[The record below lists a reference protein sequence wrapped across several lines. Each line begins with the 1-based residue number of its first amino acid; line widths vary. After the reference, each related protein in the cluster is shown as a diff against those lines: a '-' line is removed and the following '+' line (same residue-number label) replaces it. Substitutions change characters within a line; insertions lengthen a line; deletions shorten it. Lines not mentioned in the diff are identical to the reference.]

1 MPPRSS
7 IPMGNMALPP
17 FTRGVKWIL
26 IASVAISIL
35 GRFVRE
41 VSELAAFVP
50 ADLLRGRVWQPF
62 TYTLLHRS
70 PDGIIFAILGLWLM
84 GGSLESMWG
93 TRRFVT
99 FYFATSGLA
108 ALATALVGLVF
119 GDVAHQIYSGNGP
132 VLDALAAAFA
142 VLLPSATIFLIVL
155 PIQARLLL
163 PISAGI
169 TLLLMIYYGVA
180 AFLPHAFALGAG
192 VLLAG
197 GVRTPRQMWLRV
209 RVWWIDRRLRSR
221 RLRVVRGEGEPPGP
235 GRSGTDK
242 YLH

>member
-1 MPPRSS
+1 
-7 IPMGNMALPP
+7 MGNLALPP

-26 IASVAISIL
+26 IASVVISIL
-35 GRFVRE
+35 VAVGGRFGDQL
-41 VSELAAFVP
+41 SASLELNPAAV
-50 ADLLRGRVWQPF
+50 LHGRVWQLF
-62 TYTLLHRS
+62 TYTLLHKS
-70 PDGIIFAILGLWLM
+70 ADGIIFAVLGLWLM
-84 GGSLESMWG
+84 GGSLEAMWG

-99 FYFATSGLA
+99 FYFAASALA
-108 ALATALVGLVF
+108 ALATVIVALFWGN
-119 GDVAHQIYSGNGP
+119 VADHIYFGNGP

-142 VLLPSATIFLIVL
+142 VFLPSATIFLIIL

-169 TLLLMIYYGVA
+169 TLLFMIYGGIATY
-180 AFLPHAFALGAG
+180 LPHAFALGAG

-209 RVWWIDRRLRSR
+209 RVWWIDKRLRSR
-221 RLRVVRGEGEPPGP
+221 KLRVVRDDDVPR
-235 GRSGTDK
+235 GRSGSDK